1 MAAALVVGVWPHA
14 ALAAPDLAKAVAER
28 NTNRIEKLLAS
39 GGAIDEPDTE
49 GRTPLFHAASHG
61 DLALMQRLLDKGATA
76 NSHDQNGDTPLI
88 VALRS
93 PITQWA
99 VARLL
104 LDKGADIN
112 AANNAGRTPLM
123 EAVLR
128 APGVLDT
135 ESQVAMVKGLLDAG
149 ADPAK
154 ADATAASALHYA
166 AFVGE
171 PRKVLET
178 LLAASKARDATT
190 SSGANVLM
198 MAAQNH
204 QRRNFDYLL
213 ARDFRP
219 VLIHA
224 VGESRPPLAQDMSPR
239 ANALA
244 FDWWGQLAAKNG
256 DAAASK
262 AAFARAAE
270 QYDTAIVEARRLTGL
285 YELELAKDKRTRSE
299 ERGAAVL
306 ASVLTTAATLGAG
319 YYVTWGPI
327 MKTKVEQDELALATL
342 KTEID
347 ESTARAAA
355 LRGQIA
361 ANP

>member
-1 MAAALVVGVWPHA
+1 VAALLVAPTSA

-28 NTNRIEKLLAS
+28 NIGKIDKLLAA
-39 GGAIDEPDTE
+39 GGPVDEADAD

-61 DLALMQRLLDKGATA
+61 DAGLIQRLLDKGASP
-76 NSHDQNGDTPLI
+76 NSGDKDGDTPLI
-88 VALRS
+88 VALRN
-93 PITQWA
+93 PTTQLAA
-99 VARLL
+99 VRPL

-112 AANNAGRTPLM
+112 AADKAGRTPLM

-128 APGVLDT
+128 APEILDT
-135 ESQVAMVKGLLDAG
+135 DGEVAVVKALLEAG
-149 ADPAK
+149 ADPEK
-154 ADATAASALHYA
+154 ADANGATALHHAGY
-166 AFVGE
+166 VGE
-171 PRKVLET
+171 PRKVLE
-178 LLAASKARDATT
+178 LLLVASKKPDATT

-204 QRRNFDYLL
+204 QRANFDYLL
-213 ARDFRP
+213 AKDFRP

-224 VGESRPPLAQDMSPR
+224 VGADRPPLAQDLSPR
-239 ANALA
+239 ANAYGL
-244 FDWWGQLAAKNG
+244 DWWGQYAARKG

-262 AAFARAAE
+262 AAFASAAE
-270 QYDTAIVEARRLTGL
+270 QYDAAIAEARRVSGL
-285 YELELAKDKRTRSE
+285 YEEELAKDKKARAE

-306 ASVLTTAATLGAG
+306 ASVLTTAATFGAG
-319 YYVTWGPI
+319 YWVAWSPI
-327 MKTKVEQDELALATL
+327 MKTKVEQDEHALAAL

-355 LRGQIA
+355 LRAQIA